1 MFHAVPLV
9 YLPNLSLVSPRAGSL
24 YLYPA
29 ILLYTCTRRFFC
41 FASTRTA
48 EIYLPVSMPSPS
60 NAPRSGAREKE
71 EEEYAVFMH
80 PIPHNFRW
88 QEIKDIAR
96 TYCAA
101 PVRQADTVE
110 PSHDLGYVLI
120 AGLHSALKAYQGFCE
135 NGIAGRKVRVSLN
148 GPYSSRKNFTNAI
161 NRGQADKLICNN
173 LAEYDQHQSQLQA
186 VDLVVRAGTRQSSP
200 STSAILGSYNRNGGR
215 TPRGVRI
222 VNLPGDVSKG
232 ELNKFLKRKTGGSVE
247 PDATRIGRNGR
258 FATAQTVFKKAPCAG
273 VAVSEIKAF
282 GRRPVRVEFD
292 EEYEFRT
299 PPRGDDS
306 ATPTT
311 SSEGENS
318 RLLASR
324 PGVAVAVT
332 NADVDVGSES
342 DGPVVVDGARGSRH
356 KRPTTD
362 SEDEVDDNSSDESKL
377 GIRSLSILP
386 FPHVWPRGGLRFEFW
401 LTKN

>member
-1 MFHAVPLV
+1 
-9 YLPNLSLVSPRAGSL
+9 
-24 YLYPA
+24 
-29 ILLYTCTRRFFC
+29 
-41 FASTRTA
+41 
-48 EIYLPVSMPSPS
+48 MPSPS
-60 NAPRSGAREKE
+60 NAPRRGSREK

-120 AGLHSALKAYQGFCE
+120 AGLCSALKAYQGFCE

-161 NRGQADKLICNN
+161 NHGQADKLICNN
-173 LAEYDQHQSQLQA
+173 LAEYNQHQSQFQT
-186 VDLVVRAGTRQSSP
+186 VDLVTRSGTRQSGR
-200 STSAILGSYNRNGGR
+200 STSAILGNYNSNHNFPQNVQFAYPSTMYSTAAPTQLVATHNQHTGVHSQPQSSVYTSSAAVNGNNTPTQISKEANQQNGNLRGCSPQQQSRSRNGGR

-247 PDATRIGRNGR
+247 PDATRIGRNGKY
-258 FATAQTVFKKAPCAG
+258 AAAQTVFKKASCAG
-273 VAVSEIKAF
+273 LAVGEIKAF

-292 EEYEFRT
+292 EEYEFCA

-306 ATPTT
+306 VTP
-311 SSEGENS
+311 SSRGENS
-318 RLLASR
+318 RPLLR
-324 PGVAVAVT
+324 PRVAVAEVE
-332 NADVDVGSES
+332 A
-342 DGPVVVDGARGSRH
+342 DGPVVVDGAKGSRH
-356 KRPTTD
+356 KRPTTG
-362 SEDEVDDNSSDESKL
+362 SESEVDESSSDE
-377 GIRSLSILP
+377 
-386 FPHVWPRGGLRFEFW
+386 
-401 LTKN
+401 